1 MAMSCPRCGAGILDG
16 ARFCGR
22 CGLEFGT
29 QQFMSAQIKTKPAK
43 DNRDVK
49 IIVLVVVLVV
59 VVQFVLPA
67 ILYIMVLGF
76 GGTSSSVPT
85 AFLTESTIT
94 NGKKFTF
101 SPMTRDTTWG
111 DVTILLSDGVY
122 TASWTPWT
130 NDLDNGTTAR
140 WNSVALASNLIPLK
154 VNLSIVDLAGNGQI
168 NQGDYFTLTLGP
180 GQTYSFATVYDV
192 TIMYDPTSSEIC
204 HSTFQG

>member
-22 CGLEFGT
+22 CGLQFGT
-29 QQFMSAQIKTKPAK
+29 PQSMSEQIRTKPAK

-59 VVQFVLPA
+59 VVQFVLPV

-76 GGTSSSVPT
+76 GGTSTDGPST
-85 AFLTESTIT
+85 FLTQSTIT

-101 SPMTRDTTWG
+101 SPMTSDTTWG
-111 DVTILLSDGVY
+111 DVTIVLSDGVY
-122 TASWTPWT
+122 AVSWSPSTI
-130 NDLDNGTTAR
+130 DLDNGTTAK
-140 WNSVALASNLIPLK
+140 WNSVARASNLIPLK

-180 GQTYSFATVYDV
+180 GQTYSATTIYDV
-192 TIMYDPTSSEIC
+192 SIMYDPTSSEIC
-204 HSTFQG
+204 HSAFQG